1 MVCVFILQNEGGGKH
16 QVTLG
21 NEEAD
26 KLLYFGN
33 RVQDFWH
40 GIRLGKSRNINDL
53 VLASRELVNLSEDH
67 FGTEKKLSYI
77 NRSK

>member
-26 KLLYFGN
+26 KLMHFRN

-40 GIRLGKSRNINDL
+40 GYGWGYL
-53 VLASRELVNLSEDH
+53 
-67 FGTEKKLSYI
+67 
-77 NRSK
+77 